1 MDFARL
7 VLKVHNLKFRDLV
20 KVEVRAGQKP
30 NRYQFKSYDNLPG
43 TRVVSILVGRGLQFP
58 ATWVGR
64 EGILDG
70 DLLSFNMSARIR
82 VMIFATRNIL

>member
-7 VLKVHNLKFRDLV
+7 VLKAHSLKFKDLV
-20 KVEVRAGQKP
+20 KVEASAGQKP

-43 TRVVSILVGRGLQFP
+43 TRVVSILVGRGVQFL

-64 EGILDG
+64 GGILDD
-70 DLLSFNMSARIR
+70 DLFSFNMSAQIK